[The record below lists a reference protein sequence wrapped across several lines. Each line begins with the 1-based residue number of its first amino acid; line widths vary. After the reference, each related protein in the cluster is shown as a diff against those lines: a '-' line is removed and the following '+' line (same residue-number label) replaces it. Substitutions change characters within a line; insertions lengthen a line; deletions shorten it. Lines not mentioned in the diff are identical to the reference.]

1 MSDPAAADI
10 QSIVDSAKRLG
21 IELDEAATAEWL
33 AAIAIQG
40 SDDVSVDVSSGTFG
54 HRVAMLDF
62 SPRDLAR
69 FREIGKIVEL
79 TGDPAVSE
87 GALALSGSAA
97 QSKIQSFPGDADFF
111 QRFNIRADTREEACA
126 LLAKFFKE
134 KVLAFTRGA
143 TYQFLE
149 VKLGSLKSGGP
160 ISWHLADIEAGVIQ
174 TEDGEVRWEDA
185 ALDPGWVKADWVV
198 TDPAHG
204 KLSNASNVID
214 VTWEA
219 PNGDIVSL
227 DGYLDTFFQEVY
239 LDADQVP
246 TFTKVV
252 AHVSD
257 DALDSYV
264 EQLEGEVRK
273 YLTKHLNYGKA
284 AKRMY
289 NVFRLSG
296 RHMDAAFVREAVRR
310 ADHDPVPGVVAHR
323 HPRQR
328 DPTGQQHPDRR
339 CSGAGRRAHSGGRED
354 PRGCRRERDRAGAA
368 AAESHPR
375 IPGDGC
381 GTQRRSRRRAGPGRQ
396 PREYLLPR
404 ETHGDADDQGIH
416 RRDAGG
422 SRRALR
428 AGSRRASGQVD
439 PALPCC
445 PDAAA
450 VAASVEPR
458 RSGCHVVC
466 TAAVIPSKREA
477 ATIRPCCSS

>member
-1 MSDPAAADI
+1 MTESSSPAGADL
-10 QSIVDSAKRLG
+10 QSIVESARRLG
-21 IELDEAATAEWL
+21 IELDEAATVEWL
-33 AAIAIQG
+33 AAIAIQA
-40 SDDVSVDVSSGTFG
+40 DDNVSVDVSSGTFG

-69 FREIGKIVEL
+69 FRKIGEIVEL

-126 LLAKFFKE
+126 LLAKFLKA
-134 KVLAFTRGA
+134 KVLAFTHGP

-149 VKLGSLKSGGP
+149 AKLGSLKSGAP
-160 ISWHLADIEAGVIQ
+160 ISWRLADIEAGVIQ
-174 TEDGEVRWEDA
+174 TPDGEVRWEDA

-198 TDPAHG
+198 TDPVHR

-227 DGYLDTFFQEVY
+227 DGYLDTYFQEVY
-239 LDADQVP
+239 LDAEDVP
-246 TFTKVV
+246 TFAKVV

-296 RHMDAAFVREAVRR
+296 RHMDAAFVRELFDEPTTILYQVWSLIVTLDNATQPGSSIPIADVRAQ
-310 ADHDPVPGVVAHR
+310 ADTLILEVVKALEGDEENEIVQALQQLNR
-323 HPRQR
+323 TLESQA
-328 DPTGQQHPDRR
+328 TG
-339 CSGAGRRAHSGGRED
+339 E
-354 PRGCRRERDRAGAA
+354 ER
-368 AAESHPR
+368 
-375 IPGDGC
+375 
-381 GTQRRSRRRAGPGRQ
+381 
-396 PREYLLPR
+396 
-404 ETHGDADDQGIH
+404 
-416 RRDAGG
+416 
-422 SRRALR
+422 
-428 AGSRRASGQVD
+428 
-439 PALPCC
+439 
-445 PDAAA
+445 
-450 VAASVEPR
+450 SVEVD
-458 RSGCHVVC
+458 GAQAQVVNLVNTFFRDKL
-466 TAAVIPSKREA
+466 TAMPSIKDYIDGMQATPA
-477 ATIRPCCSS
+477 AH

>member
-1 MSDPAAADI
+1 MTDPAEDLQRI
-10 QSIVDSAKRLG
+10 IESAKRLG
-21 IELDEAATAEWL
+21 VELDETDTVAWL
-33 AAIAIQG
+33 TAIAAQ
-40 SDDVSVDVSSGTFG
+40 SDDDISVDAESGTFG

-69 FREIGKIVEL
+69 FRKIGEIVEL

-126 LLAKFFKE
+126 LLARFLKE

-149 VKLGSLKSGGP
+149 AKLGSTKSGAP
-160 ISWHLADIEAGVIQ
+160 ISWTLADIEAGVIE
-174 TEDGEVRWEDA
+174 TVDGPVRWEDA

-198 TDPAHG
+198 TDPERG

-219 PNGDIVSL
+219 PNGEIVAL

-239 LDADQVP
+239 LDAEDVP
-246 TFTKVV
+246 TFAKVV

-257 DALDSYV
+257 DALDDYV
-264 EQLEGEVRK
+264 AQLEGEVRK

-296 RHMDAAFVREAVRR
+296 RHHDAAFVRELFDEPTTILYQVWSLIVTLDNATQPGSSIPIDDVRAQSDALVLEVVKSLEGDEETEIVQALQHLSR
-310 ADHDPVPGVVAHR
+310 TLESQATGEERTAEVTGAQAQVVNLVNTFFHDKLTAMPTIKDYIDLMQAEPAAH
-323 HPRQR
+323 
-328 DPTGQQHPDRR
+328 
-339 CSGAGRRAHSGGRED
+339 
-354 PRGCRRERDRAGAA
+354 
-368 AAESHPR
+368 
-375 IPGDGC
+375 
-381 GTQRRSRRRAGPGRQ
+381 
-396 PREYLLPR
+396 
-404 ETHGDADDQGIH
+404 
-416 RRDAGG
+416 
-422 SRRALR
+422 
-428 AGSRRASGQVD
+428 
-439 PALPCC
+439 
-445 PDAAA
+445 
-450 VAASVEPR
+450 
-458 RSGCHVVC
+458 
-466 TAAVIPSKREA
+466 
-477 ATIRPCCSS
+477 